1 MPCLQSTRSTLP
13 VQKVKAGFEVAQVLR
28 QHWTEVEHHPQ
39 INSWQIRTLS
49 ALKRCRTADLGG
61 HVDACTD
68 CGNTRISYNSCR
80 NRHCPKCQG
89 KNREDWIAKREAELL
104 PVPYFHLV
112 FTLPDTLNQLAMYQ
126 PKAVYDSLFEAA
138 WQAVRCFAKDPKHL
152 GAKAGMIAILH
163 TWGQTLSL
171 HPHLHCIVPGGG
183 LTKNQK
189 WKTAK
194 SKGKYLF
201 PVMAMSKVFRAKYMT
216 ALKSRIQP
224 EKELINTLFQKEWV
238 VFARRPFGHPK
249 AVLEYLGRYTHK
261 VAISNHRIVDISQK
275 QITFSYKDYR
285 QGAQK
290 LEMTLDNLE
299 FIRRFSMHILPRG
312 LVRIRHFGIL
322 GSSAKQITIPL
333 IHRELGIPIPEKE
346 PRILEIYN
354 PRYCPC
360 CQKESMVSIQRL
372 PKRGPPEANFSAI
385 SIQF

>member
-1 MPCLQSTRSTLP
+1 M
-13 VQKVKAGFEVAQVLR
+13 KASFEVAQVLR
-28 QHWTEVEHHPQ
+28 QHWAGVENHPQ
-39 INSWQIRTLS
+39 INRWQLRTLS
-49 ALKRCRTADLGG
+49 ALRRCRTADLGG

-68 CGNTRISYNSCR
+68 CGTTRISYNSCR

-89 KNREDWIAKREAELL
+89 KNREDWITKREAELL
-104 PVPYFHLV
+104 PVPYFHVV

-126 PKAVYDSLFEAA
+126 PKAIYDSLFEAA
-138 WQAVRCFAKDPKHL
+138 WQTIRCFAKDAKHL
-152 GAKAGMIAILH
+152 GAKTGMIAILH

-183 LTKNQK
+183 LTKHQK

-194 SKGKYLF
+194 TQGKYLF
-201 PVMAMSKVFRAKYMT
+201 PVKAMSKVFRAKYVK
-216 ALKSRIQP
+216 ALKSRIIP
-224 EKELINTLFQKEWV
+224 EKELINQLFQKAWV
-238 VFARRPFGHPK
+238 VYAKRPFGHPK

-261 VAISNHRIVDISQK
+261 VAISNHRILDIGPK
-275 QITFSYKDYR
+275 QTTFSYKDYR

-290 LEMTLDNLE
+290 LEMSLDNLE

-322 GSSAKQITIPL
+322 GSSAKQITIPM
-333 IHRELGIPIPEKE
+333 IHRELGVSVPEPD
-346 PRILEIYN
+346 PRIIEVYN

-372 PKRGPPEANFSAI
+372 PKRGPPKADFS
-385 SIQF
+385 SVSTQF